1 MITAAF
7 GSCPHCPSHSLLFS
21 GKGKAHD
28 NLYLKI
34 QVASALIFFKSYI
47 TNFLLDGQS
56 NSSLLTEIVMSPVAK
71 PNGD

>member
-1 MITAAF
+1 
-7 GSCPHCPSHSLLFS
+7 LFS

-47 TNFLLDGQS
+47 TNFLLDGQP
-56 NSSLLTEIVMSPVAK
+56 NSSLLTEMVMSPVAK